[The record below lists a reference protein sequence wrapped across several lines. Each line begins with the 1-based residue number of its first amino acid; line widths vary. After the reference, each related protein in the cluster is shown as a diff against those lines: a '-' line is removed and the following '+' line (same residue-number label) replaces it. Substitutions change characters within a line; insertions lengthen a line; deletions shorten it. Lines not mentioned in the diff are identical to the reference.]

1 MSRSTLSYSF
11 PSDFVWGVATAAPQI
26 EGAAHLHGRGESIW
40 DRFASKPGNV
50 ANGDTPENA
59 CDHYHR
65 FRGDFALMRR
75 LGIRHHR
82 LSVAWPRIFPTG
94 RGTPNHKGL
103 DFYQRLIDAMLSA
116 GITPWVTLYHW
127 DLPQVLE
134 DEGGWRARST
144 AEAFGRYAE
153 TVVRALGDRVEHWIT
168 LNEIPCFI
176 GLSYRLGIHAPG
188 ARETDRVVNQAYH
201 HALLAHGH
209 GVSAVREYGG
219 RRARVGLVHNPD
231 VPIPVTETSRDI
243 SAAQKLYAHGNAHIL
258 APLYL
263 GRYPTTYLRRTGIN
277 RPQVARGDLALI
289 SLPTDFLGLNVY
301 SGNFVRAGRDGRPE
315 TLTLPGN
322 YPRADLTWLNH
333 APQSIYWTL
342 RHAHTLYRPKA
353 LYVTENGAGY
363 EDQPNAAGEIIDLH
377 RRDYVRNHL
386 IAVHRTI
393 EDRLPVRGYFLWSFL
408 DNFEWAE
415 GYVKRFGIVYND
427 FKKQRRTPKLSAHW
441 YAQVIA
447 HNRIV

>member
-11 PSDFVWGVATAAPQI
+11 PPDFVWGVATAAPQI
-26 EGAAHLHGRGESIW
+26 EGAADLHGRGESIW
-40 DRFASKPGNV
+40 DRFASLPGNV
-50 ANGDTPENA
+50 ANGDTPRMA

-65 FRGDFALMRR
+65 FRTDFALMRK
-75 LGIRHHR
+75 LGLRHHR
-82 LSVAWPRIFPTG
+82 LSLAWPRIFPSG
-94 RGTPNHKGL
+94 RGAANQKGL
-103 DFYQRLIDAMLSA
+103 DFYDRLIDSMLSC

-127 DLPQVLE
+127 DLPQALE
-134 DEGGWRARST
+134 DEGGWRIRAT

-153 TVVRALGDRVEHWIT
+153 TAVRTLGDRVEHWIT
-168 LNEIPCFI
+168 MNEIPCFI
-176 GLSYRLGIHAPG
+176 GLSYRQGIHAPG
-188 ARETDRVVNQAYH
+188 AREPDKVVNQAYH
-201 HALLAHGH
+201 HALIAHGY

-219 RRARVGLVHNPD
+219 PRARVGLVHNPD
-231 VPIPVTETSRDI
+231 VPIPVTETSHDI
-243 SAAQKLYAHGNAHIL
+243 NAAQKLFAEGNAHVL
-258 APLYL
+258 APLYH
-263 GRYPTTYLRRTGIN
+263 GHYPGTYLRRTGAN
-277 RPQVARGDLALI
+277 RPQVTRGDLTLI
-289 SLPTDFLGLNVY
+289 SQPTDFLGLNVY
-301 SGNFVRAGRDGRPE
+301 SGNFVRAGRNGRPE

-342 RHAHTLYRPKA
+342 RHAHALYRPKA

-386 IAVHRTI
+386 IAVHRAI
-393 EDRLPVRGYFLWSFL
+393 EDGLPVRGYFLWSFL

-415 GYVKRFGIVYND
+415 GYVKRFGIVYNN
-427 FKKQRRTPKLSAHW
+427 FETQKRTPKLSAHW